1 MSFKQ
6 SGSEPFTSTNESRD
20 LLFINIS
27 TGVFDKVIGPM
38 PIETFFAEFEFL
50 PILNEESPPLRLY
63 REKMETVSNSNKEE
77 EMYAPFVEAI
87 KPLCPNFHVE
97 VTHRL
102 PFTAFG
108 TVTIMPDICIYDL
121 KTVPKD
127 ELQDITKV
135 GLMLEL
141 KYRENDDPFSD
152 AVNKPLVKS
161 SNEARITLGQ
171 ITYYASAHQAA
182 QFRSHVFSLLVF
194 PRYARILRWDRSGVI
209 VTEKV
214 PLSSNLLLEFFHR
227 YNSMTPERRGIDT
240 TATMLSP
247 DVNQAQEDSFKDQL
261 SVNGSLYIARHKLYM
276 DNSRSPFSRSTRGFI
291 AYSVSEKE
299 YVFVKDTWRLSSQ
312 TPEHQI
318 YAQLKEN
325 NVDYIATVLN
335 SGDILDQQT
344 RTQNY
349 TSASWA
355 KDAPKKLRKHF
366 HYRLVLKEIG
376 LPLKTFSSTRLLVS
390 VIRQALIAHK
400 QALDNAKILHRDISA
415 NNILIYEG
423 KALLIDWDLSKDME
437 DPEQARDAERTGTW
451 QFMAARWQSS
461 KTVGPHT
468 ITDDIESF
476 VYVLTWIAF
485 KYARHNMSRSILA
498 GFLQNVFDYA
508 IADEDG
514 SPNNARHKEQYL
526 KDPVELEDAQF
537 ESENL
542 VTLLRSIT
550 WKISTLYRYP
560 PSKKLT
566 FLGKPNK
573 DDSEESRNKK
583 TAKYE
588 ETIQELRSSNWIID
602 LFDHALRLSDW
613 PENDYAQEHEIS
625 RDVRLQTATKRSQQP
640 IQNEDDK
647 NADEK
652 QEDKPASKE
661 PPTKRP
667 RYESVDDDKS
677 KLSHRSKK

>member
-1 MSFKQ
+1 
-6 SGSEPFTSTNESRD
+6 
-20 LLFINIS
+20 
-27 TGVFDKVIGPM
+27 
-38 PIETFFAEFEFL
+38 
-50 PILNEESPPLRLY
+50 
-63 REKMETVSNSNKEE
+63 
-77 EMYAPFVEAI
+77 
-87 KPLCPNFHVE
+87 
-97 VTHRL
+97 
-102 PFTAFG
+102 
-108 TVTIMPDICIYDL
+108 
-121 KTVPKD
+121 
-127 ELQDITKV
+127 
-135 GLMLEL
+135 
-141 KYRENDDPFSD
+141 
-152 AVNKPLVKS
+152 
-161 SNEARITLGQ
+161 
-171 ITYYASAHQAA
+171 
-182 QFRSHVFSLLVF
+182 
-194 PRYARILRWDRSGVI
+194 
-209 VTEKV
+209 
-214 PLSSNLLLEFFHR
+214 
-227 YNSMTPERRGIDT
+227 MTPERREIDT

-261 SVNGSLYIARHKLYM
+261 SVNGSLYIARHKLYI

-335 SGDILDQQT
+335 SGDILDQQA
-344 RTQNY
+344 RIQNY

-355 KDAPKKLRKHF
+355 KDAPKNENIF
-366 HYRLVLKEIG
+366 II
-376 LPLKTFSSTRLLVS
+376 VS
-390 VIRQALIAHK
+390 VIRQALIALIRFLAHK

-423 KALLIDWDLSKDME
+423 KALLIDWDLSKNME

-476 VYVLTWIAF
+476 VYVLTWVAF

-625 RDVRLQTATKRSQQP
+625 RDVRLQTVTIRP

-647 NADEK
+647 NADGE
-652 QEDKPASKE
+652 QEDEEPASKE